1 MSTEF
6 DFFENPHISKLFDL
20 ILELGMELH
29 VTTTRLRALEMM
41 LVRNGD
47 LKIDQLDG
55 FIPTEAEKQSLDTKR
70 DEYMARLMR
79 IITESGPSEH
89 PLREQWDAAIAQLK
103 LNK

>member
-29 VTTTRLRALEMM
+29 ITTTRLRALEML

-89 PLREQWDAAIAQLK
+89 PLREQWDAAIAQRK